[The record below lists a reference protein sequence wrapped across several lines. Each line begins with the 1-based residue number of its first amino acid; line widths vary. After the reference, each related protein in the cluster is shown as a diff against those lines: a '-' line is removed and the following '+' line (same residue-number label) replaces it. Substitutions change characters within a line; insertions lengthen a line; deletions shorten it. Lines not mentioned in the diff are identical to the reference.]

1 MKKKTIAEWNS
12 QGRWIKKGSKAVDFD
27 DSGKALF
34 TKSQTALKFKNYED
48 YKDYNHKNTNY
59 NQGKYY
65 FGGDNPD
72 QMDYDL
78 GLCGQ
83 D

>member
-1 MKKKTIAEWNS
+1 MKKLTLKEWNKK
-12 QGRWIKKGSKAVDFD
+12 GRWIKKGSKAVGFN
-27 DSGKALF
+27 DSGDALF
-34 TKSQTALKFKNYED
+34 TKDQTKRREVYAYEG
-48 YKDYNHKNTNY
+48 NTNY
-59 NQGKYY
+59 NQDRYY

-83 D
+83 I

>member
-1 MKKKTIAEWNS
+1 MKTLKQWNKK
-12 QGRWIKKGSKAVDFD
+12 GRRVKKGSKAVGFNEN
-27 DSGKALF
+27 GEALF
-34 TKSQTALKFKNYED
+34 KKVQTRKAARDFYCEYGTNYEQD
-48 YKDYNHKNTNY
+48 NY
-59 NQGKYY
+59 C

-83 D
+83 I

>member
-1 MKKKTIAEWNS
+1 MKTLKQWNKK
-12 QGRWIKKGSKAVDFD
+12 GRWIKKGSKAVGFNEN
-27 DSGKALF
+27 GEALF
-34 TKSQTALKFKNYED
+34 EKIQTKEAANNFYYEGG
-48 YKDYNHKNTNY
+48 TNY
-59 NQGKYY
+59 KQDNYY

-83 D
+83 I

>member
-1 MKKKTIAEWNS
+1 MKKRTLKEWNNK
-12 QGRWIKKGSKAVDFD
+12 GRLIKKGSKAVGFNE
-27 DSGKALF
+27 SGKALF
-34 TKSQTALKFKNYED
+34 TKDQTTKGFEKDFED
-48 YKDYNHKNTNY
+48 LEYYRQRLNY
-59 NQGKYY
+59 NQGNYY

-83 D
+83 Y

>member
-1 MKKKTIAEWNS
+1 MKTRTLKKWN
-12 QGRWIKKGSKAVDFD
+12 KKGYLVIRGSKAVGFNDK
-27 DSGKALF
+27 GKALF
-34 TKSQTALKFKNYED
+34 SEEQVEEMPVRCRLSYHQESTSQKVD
-48 YKDYNHKNTNY
+48 R
-59 NQGKYY
+59 YY

>member
-1 MKKKTIAEWNS
+1 MKTLKDWNTKD
-12 QGRWIKKGSKAVDFD
+12 RWVNKGSKAVGFNDNGD
-27 DSGKALF
+27 ALF
-34 TKSQTALKFKNYED
+34 EKIQT
-48 YKDYNHKNTNY
+48 HKNHYTSYIGTNY
-59 NQGKYY
+59 KQDAYY